1 MNSYRLERDM
11 SVPRSFINY
20 MKIMREYYKSGAT
33 RQDPVPQD
41 FNFDDIEVDASSYGF
56 ISNDNFDR
64 SINDIGNNK
73 VKKNQQPQP
82 SNVKP
87 SNVKPSNVKLLSKNT
102 IAKTEITTIDLFG
115 KNDRLNKLGQQPL
128 TPSKTT
134 SVLAKKFKT
143 AFSTMVTNFSQKSK

>member
-1 MNSYRLERDM
+1 M

-87 SNVKPSNVKLLSKNT
+87 SNVKLLSKNT
-102 IAKTEITTIDLFG
+102 VAKTEITTIDLFG
-115 KNDRLNKLGQQPL
+115 QNDRLNKLGQQPL

-134 SVLAKKFKT
+134 
-143 AFSTMVTNFSQKSK
+143 

>member
-41 FNFDDIEVDASSYGF
+41 FNFNDIEVDASSYGF
-56 ISNDNFDR
+56 IGNDNFDR

-87 SNVKPSNVKLLSKNT
+87 SNVKLLSKNT
-102 IAKTEITTIDLFG
+102 VAKTEITTIDLFG

>member
-1 MNSYRLERDM
+1 M

-73 VKKNQQPQP
+73 IKKNQQAQ
-82 SNVKP
+82 P

-102 IAKTEITTIDLFG
+102 VAKTEITTIDLFG

>member
-41 FNFDDIEVDASSYGF
+41 FNFDDIQVDASSYGF
-56 ISNDNFDR
+56 IGNDNFDR

-82 SNVKP
+82 SNVK
-87 SNVKPSNVKLLSKNT
+87 LLSKNT
-102 IAKTEITTIDLFG
+102 VAKTEITTIDLFG
-115 KNDRLNKLGQQPL
+115 QNDRLNRLGQQPL

-143 AFSTMVTNFSQKSK
+143 AFSTIMASFSQKSK

>member
-1 MNSYRLERDM
+1 M

-56 ISNDNFDR
+56 IGNDNFDR
-64 SINDIGNNK
+64 NINDIGNNK
-73 VKKNQQPQP
+73 IKKNQQPIP
-82 SNVKP
+82 SSVKP
-87 SNVKPSNVKLLSKNT
+87 SIVKPSNVKLLSKNT

-115 KNDRLNKLGQQPL
+115 QNDRLNKLSQQPL

>member
-73 VKKNQQPQP
+73 IKKNQQAQ
-82 SNVKP
+82 P

-102 IAKTEITTIDLFG
+102 VAKTEITTIDLFG

>member
-11 SVPRSFINY
+11 SVPWSFINY

-56 ISNDNFDR
+56 IGNDNFDR

-87 SNVKPSNVKLLSKNT
+87 SNVKLLSKNT
-102 IAKTEITTIDLFG
+102 VAKTEITTVDLFG
-115 KNDRLNKLGQQPL
+115 QNDRLNKLGQQPL

-143 AFSTMVTNFSQKSK
+143 AFSTMMANFSQKSK